1 MRWEEAGLRNERKR
15 ASHSPRCLLPIFF
28 FLFFPLQPARNRSSL
43 RWRHAAPLLCSRE
56 QQQQACRGRPGR
68 RERRRRRRKGGEKE
82 RQCLNRCKKKKNMNH
97 KNKNNIP
104 PFLWLLYLRA
114 GCGCGGGWLTGE
126 DKIKHCKAVETILS
140 WHCESVDI
148 KWQHYTCAVKASA
161 ILQPTIVLQNV
172 SQPVKTGFRCRVVD
186 PPAGFVPLA
195 AWTQNSK
202 FTTVPDSRLWGWR
215 WMTDSRGRVLT
226 RQDRRRAP
234 FILMN
239 TARCEGSFVQ
249 ASCRLA
255 LLNQV
260 KHHPCIPKRLLLSI
274 LSVIQQN
281 VFSSTNQGLRV
292 SSLRPPAQVK
302 GSFGLEAWK
311 LWKVWNFCCSCDQK
325 CRQL

>member
-1 MRWEEAGLRNERKR
+1 MRRSGVKKWKKTCVSLTSLSSPHFFFPFFSAPTSKEPLEPSLTSRSPSSLQQRAAAAGLQRTTREER
-15 ASHSPRCLLPIFF
+15 
-28 FLFFPLQPARNRSSL
+28 
-43 RWRHAAPLLCSRE
+43 E
-56 QQQQACRGRPGR
+56 EEEEEEGR
-68 RERRRRRRKGGEKE
+68 REGETMLE
-82 RQCLNRCKKKKNMNH
+82 QMQKKKKNMNH

-140 WHCESVDI
+140 WLCESVDI

-215 WMTDSRGRVLT
+215 WMTDSRGRVMT

-239 TARCEGSFVQ
+239 TARCEGSFVH

-281 VFSSTNQGLRV
+281 VFSATNQGLPV